1 MKSALYSLQIRNK
14 LLAVLLITTFTAL
27 VFAGGA
33 MLFYDLTNYRRSWSG
48 DIQTQAELLGQT
60 LTPALQFGDP
70 DTGQEVLDLLRI
82 RPKIAAA
89 AVYNARGN
97 VFAAYSRSPE
107 GDGFPKLPGEEGVSI
122 EGANL
127 IAYERVVQNDEIL
140 GTIYIRADYELY
152 DRVLGYLGII
162 AVITLLALLVG
173 AAVSLWLQSVITRP
187 ILNIAGIAREVVAKR
202 DYSQRADKLTD
213 DEVGALV
220 DSFNDMLDQIQQQ
233 TRELEESNREL
244 ARESEE
250 RQRASDE
257 VLRLN
262 EQLEQRVS
270 ERTAQLQV
278 INQELES
285 FCYSVSHDLRGPL
298 RAIDGFSEAL
308 IEELPEGLNDD
319 ARRYMERIRAG
330 TQRMGQ
336 LIEDLLNLSRVSR
349 QDFEPRPLDLS
360 AIAEEVMQGLRDQEP
375 DREVDVSIWAGMK
388 ADGDPR
394 LVRVVLENLIGNAWK
409 FTSKT
414 ETPRIEIGTLRDG
427 GHNVFFVRDNG
438 AGFDMAYAD
447 KLFGAF
453 QRLHAAGEF
462 PGTGIGLATVQR
474 VIHRHGGRIWVDA
487 APGQG
492 ARFYFTL
499 DGAAETLESA
509 KLGESTAGGST
520 QT

>member
-1 MKSALYSLQIRNK
+1 MKSVLSSLPIRNK
-14 LLAVLLITTFTAL
+14 LLVVILITTLTAL
-27 VFAGGA
+27 VFAGA
-33 MLFYDLTNYRRSWSG
+33 AVLFYDLTNYRRSWSG
-48 DIQTQAELLGQT
+48 DIQTQTELLGQT
-60 LTPALQFGDP
+60 LMPALQFGDP
-70 DTGQEVLDLLRI
+70 DTAQEILDLLRI

-97 VFAAYSRSPE
+97 VFASYARSPQE
-107 GDGFPKLPGEEGVSI
+107 DKFPKLPGEEGINVQ
-122 EGANL
+122 GAKL
-127 IAYERVVQNDEIL
+127 IAYQRIVQDDQIL
-140 GTIYIRADYELY
+140 GTVYIRADYELY

-173 AAVSLWLQSVITRP
+173 GAVSLWLQSLITRP
-187 ILNIAGIAREVVAKR
+187 ILSIAGIAREVVAKR
-202 DYSQRADKLTD
+202 DYSQRADKLTN

-220 DSFNDMLDQIQQQ
+220 DSFNNMLDEIQQR

-244 ARESEE
+244 ARQSEE
-250 RQRASDE
+250 RQRAGDE
-257 VLRLN
+257 IRRLN
-262 EQLEQRVS
+262 EQLEQRVT

-308 IEELPEGLNDD
+308 TEELPEDLNDD
-319 ARRYMERIRAG
+319 ASRYLGRIRAA

-349 QDFEPRPLDLS
+349 QDFEPQPVDLS
-360 AIAEEVMQGLRDQEP
+360 VIAEEVVAALRTQEQ
-375 DREVDVSIWAGMK
+375 DRQVNISIWPGM
-388 ADGDPR
+388 DTEGDPR
-394 LVRVVLENLIGNAWK
+394 LLRVALENLIGNAWK

-414 ETPRIEIGTLRDG
+414 ENPSIEIGTLRDG
-427 GHNVFFVRDNG
+427 ERTVFFVRDNG

-453 QRLHAAGEF
+453 QRLHSEGEF

-474 VIHRHGGRIWVDA
+474 VVNRHGGRVWVDA
-487 APGQG
+487 APGEG

-499 DGAAETLESA
+499 NAEGQATTEDEDMDESDQRM
-509 KLGESTAGGST
+509 S
-520 QT
+520 

>member
-1 MKSALYSLQIRNK
+1 MKALLSSLPVRNK
-14 LLAVLLITTFTAL
+14 LLIVILITTLTAL

-33 MLFYDLTNYRRSWSG
+33 MLFYDLTNYRRSWAN

-60 LTPALQFGDP
+60 VTPALQFGDP
-70 DTGQEVLDLLRI
+70 ETGQEVLDLLRI
-82 RPKIAAA
+82 RPQIAAA

-97 VFAAYSRSPE
+97 VFAAYSRSPKE
-107 GDGFPKLPGEEGVSI
+107 DRFPTLPGEDGVRVQ
-122 EGANL
+122 GASL
-127 IAYERVVQNDEIL
+127 IAYERIVQNEEIL
-140 GTIYIRADYELY
+140 GTVYIRADYELY

-162 AVITLLALLVG
+162 AVITVLALLVG
-173 AAVSLWLQSVITRP
+173 GAVSLWLQSVITRP
-187 ILNIAGIAREVVAKR
+187 ILSIAGIAREVVAKQ
-202 DYSQRADKLTD
+202 DYSQRAEKLTD

-220 DSFNDMLDQIQQQ
+220 DSFNNMLDEIQQR
-233 TRELEESNREL
+233 TRELEESNRDL

-257 VLRLN
+257 VRRLN
-262 EQLEQRVS
+262 EQLEQRVN

-308 IEELPEGLNDD
+308 TEELPEKLTDD
-319 ARRYMERIRAG
+319 ARRYLGRIRAA

-336 LIEDLLNLSRVSR
+336 LIEDLLNLSRVAR
-349 QDFEPRPLDLS
+349 RDFEPQPLDLS
-360 AIAEEVMQGLRDQEP
+360 TLAEEVVRALRMQDPERQ
-375 DREVDVSIWAGMK
+375 VDVSIWPGMD
-388 ADGDPR
+388 AEGDPR
-394 LVRVVLENLIGNAWK
+394 LLRVALENLIGNAWK

-414 ETPRIEIGTLRDG
+414 ENPRIEIGTLRDG
-427 GHNVFFVRDNG
+427 ERTVFFVRDNG
-438 AGFDMAYAD
+438 AGFDMAYVD

-453 QRLHAAGEF
+453 QRLHSAAEF

-474 VIHRHGGRIWVDA
+474 VINRHGGRVWVDA
-487 APGQG
+487 EPGEG

-499 DGAAETLESA
+499 SA
-509 KLGESTAGGST
+509 
-520 QT
+520 

>member
-1 MKSALYSLQIRNK
+1 L
-14 LLAVLLITTFTAL
+14 TAL

-33 MLFYDLTNYRRSWSG
+33 MLFYDLTNYRRSWAG
-48 DIQTQAELLGQT
+48 DIRTQAELLGQT
-60 LTPALQFGDP
+60 VTPAMQFGDP
-70 DTGQEVLDLLRI
+70 ETGQEILDLLRI

-97 VFAAYSRSPE
+97 VFASYSRSPE
-107 GDGFPKLPGEEGVSI
+107 EDRFPKLPGEEGVRVQ
-122 EGANL
+122 GANL
-127 IAYERVVQNDEIL
+127 IAYERIEQNDEIL
-140 GTIYIRADYELY
+140 GTVYIRADYELY

-162 AVITLLALLVG
+162 AFITLLAMLVG
-173 AAVSLWLQSVITRP
+173 TAVSLWLQSVITRP

-220 DSFNDMLDQIQQQ
+220 DSFNDMLDEIQQR

-262 EQLEQRVS
+262 EQLEQRVH

-308 IEELPEGLNDD
+308 SEELPEELNDD
-319 ARRYMERIRAG
+319 ARRYMERIRAA

-349 QDFEPRPLDLS
+349 QDFEPQPVDLS
-360 AIAEEVMQGLRDQEP
+360 VITEEVVEALRMQEP
-375 DREVDVSIWAGMK
+375 DRQVDVSVWPGM
-388 ADGDPR
+388 DTEGDPR
-394 LVRVVLENLIGNAWK
+394 LLRVVLENLIGNAWK

-414 ETPRIEIGTLRDG
+414 ESPRIEIGTLRDG
-427 GHNVFFVRDNG
+427 EHTVFFVRDNG

-474 VIHRHGGRIWVDA
+474 IINRHGGRIWVDA
-487 APGQG
+487 APGEG

-499 DGAAETLESA
+499 TTAGQAIQSEYPDEPAA
-509 KLGESTAGGST
+509 GEST
-520 QT
+520 